1 MDIRRINSEIIL
13 YTLAIVLAVSLRFYN
28 LGVPPLSDEEAKWAM
43 QALQVARPAL
53 TGGDFVIGPQ
63 PAYVFLTGV
72 MFALFG
78 SSNFLARFW
87 PALAGTIL
95 ILLPV
100 FLRSR
105 LGRYAAII
113 MAFGLAIDP
122 GLVTVSRLAGGPMMA
137 VSFGLMALGLWIARN
152 AVLSGSF
159 VGLASMSGPVVFS
172 GGISFVLAWVAGKFS
187 PKRWVELNPSHST
200 SQEVTLED
208 DIEDSAPDQE
218 RVFPTRANIRWF
230 LISAGAAIL
239 LLGTLFFRYPQG
251 LVALFSTLPIY
262 LQGWVVPSGIPALRL
277 LAALLVFQPFALF
290 FGVVGAARWL
300 ADRFEENNRYGVAL
314 LIPLFWTVIV
324 IVMLLLYPA
333 RQVSDLAWALV
344 PLWALAAWEL
354 QRYLPE
360 KGTSP
365 IAIILASFVFI
376 LFVLFWNT
384 LIAFDQ
390 PLFTLGAVTVNFRAA
405 VAAGILAMTALT
417 IILVSL
423 GWSWRV
429 ARFGL
434 VWGTTAAFA
443 LYLLSIT
450 WGASQLRPNE
460 PQELWGL
467 GPGGGQAALFETTL
481 NDLSARNVG
490 YRHQIDILTTVDT
503 PSMRWV
509 LRNYPQAQ
517 FTAGLKMGELPSVII
532 TRQEGEAPQLS
543 TSYRGQDFVWWQQPG
558 WSGVL
563 PTPILPWLTFRE
575 AEIKNETVI
584 LWARSDL
591 FPDGTL
597 DLEEDLSED
606 IQ

>member
-1 MDIRRINSEIIL
+1 MDIRRINSETIL
-13 YTLAIVLAVSLRFYN
+13 YTLAIVLAVGLRFYN
-28 LGVPPLSDEEAKWAM
+28 LGAPPLSDEEAKWAM

-87 PALAGTIL
+87 PALAGTVL

-122 GLVTVSRLAGGPMMA
+122 GLVTISRQAGGPMMA

-159 VGLASMSGPVVFS
+159 AGLASMSGPVVFT
-172 GGISFVLAWVAGKFS
+172 GGISFALAWAAAKFT
-187 PKRWVELNPSHST
+187 PKRRMELNPSHST
-200 SQEVTLED
+200 SQEVTVED
-208 DIEDSAPDQE
+208 DIEGSATDQE
-218 RVFPTRANIRWF
+218 RVFPTRADKRWF
-230 LISAGAAIL
+230 LISVSGVIL

-251 LVALFSTLPIY
+251 LVSLFSTLPVY
-262 LQGWVVPSGIPALRL
+262 LQGWVEPSGVPALRL
-277 LAALLVFQPFALF
+277 PVVLLVFQPFALF
-290 FGVVGAARWL
+290 FGVVGTARWL

-314 LIPLFWTVIV
+314 LIPIIWTVILL
-324 IVMLLLYPA
+324 VMLLLYPA
-333 RQVSDLAWALV
+333 RQVSDLAWVLV

-354 QRYLPE
+354 QRYLPQ

-365 IAIILASFVFI
+365 ISIILASFVFI
-376 LFVLFWNT
+376 LFALFWNT

-390 PLFTLGAVTVNFRAA
+390 PLFNLGAVTINFRAA
-405 VAAGILAMTALT
+405 VAVGILAMTALT

-423 GWSWRV
+423 GWSWRI
-429 ARFGL
+429 ARLGL
-434 VWGTTAAFA
+434 VWGTTAAFT
-443 LYLLSIT
+443 LYLLSLT

-460 PQELWGL
+460 PQELWSL
-467 GPGGGQAALFETTL
+467 GPGGGQATLFEATL
-481 NDLSARNVG
+481 NDLSTRNVG
-490 YRHQIDILTTVDT
+490 FRHQIDILTTVET

-509 LRNYPQAQ
+509 LRNYPLAQ
-517 FTAGLKMGELPSVII
+517 FTTDLKMGELPSVII
-532 TRQEGEAPQLS
+532 TRQEGEEPQLS
-543 TSYRGQDFVWWQQPG
+543 TAYRGQDFVWWQQPG

-563 PTPILPWLTFRE
+563 PIPILRWLTFRE

-597 DLEEDLSED
+597 EPEEDLSED